1 MSGEPVARGACR
13 APVSPPDREKEL
25 DRVSE
30 LERPSGKGA
39 GDENFPVGSWLLPG
53 RLRRHIASFYAYA
66 RAIDDI
72 ADDPHL
78 APQEKT
84 ERLERFARAVTER
97 DDADPALQKAHRIR
111 RSLRETG
118 VTPRHCVDLTRAFR
132 QDAIQSRYG
141 GWDDLMAY
149 CNLSAA
155 PVGRYLVD
163 LHGQS
168 AAAYPASDALCNA
181 LQVLNHLQDCADDY
195 RALDRVY
202 LPQAWMEETGCGVED
217 LARGRCTPAL
227 RRVIDRCLDATGE
240 LLRPART
247 LPGRLENLR
256 FAMEAAA
263 IVAIAEQLCAE
274 LRRRDPLAERVVL
287 SRVQFLQCCA
297 RGAARA
303 LAERRLPRRRR
314 RDASRRRNAS

>member
-1 MSGEPVARGACR
+1 M
-13 APVSPPDREKEL
+13 

-39 GDENFPVGSWLLPG
+39 GDENFPVGSWLLPA
-53 RLRRHIASFYAYA
+53 RLRGHIASFYAYA

-78 APQEKT
+78 APEDKI
-84 ERLERFARAVTER
+84 ERLKRFARAVTER
-97 DDADPALQKAHRIR
+97 DDGDPALQKAHRIR

-118 VTPRHCVDLTRAFR
+118 VTSRHCVDLTRAFR
-132 QDAIQSRYG
+132 QDAVQSRYG

-168 AAAYPASDALCNA
+168 DAAYPASDALCNA

-195 RALDRVY
+195 KTLGRVY
-202 LPQAWMEETGCGVED
+202 LPRAWMEETGCGVED

-227 RRVIDRCLDATGE
+227 RQVLDRCLDATGE
-240 LLRPART
+240 LLRLART
-247 LPGRLENLR
+247 LPGRIENLR

-263 IVAIAEQLCAE
+263 IVVIAERLCAE
-274 LRRRDPLAERVVL
+274 LRRRDPLAGRVVL
-287 SRVQFLQCCA
+287 SRVQYLRCCA
-297 RGAARA
+297 TGAARA
-303 LAERRLPRRRR
+303 LAGKRLPRLRRR
-314 RDASRRRNAS
+314 EPSRPRDA